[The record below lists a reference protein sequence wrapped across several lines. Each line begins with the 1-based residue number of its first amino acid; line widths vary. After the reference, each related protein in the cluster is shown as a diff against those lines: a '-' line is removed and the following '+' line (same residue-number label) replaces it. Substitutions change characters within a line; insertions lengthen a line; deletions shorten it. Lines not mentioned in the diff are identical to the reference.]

1 LTKFEPKIVGYLC
14 NWCSYA
20 GADLSGVSRIQYPPN
35 IRIIRVMCSGRVEP
49 SMPLNLLI
57 NGADGVMVTGCHIG
71 DCHYITGNLHAKRK
85 FTLLRKLVEKTGM
98 SPERVML
105 EWVSASEGQKFAN
118 LVKDFTEKIKN
129 LGPNPVEDN
138 PELLLNLKAAKLAS
152 DEIRLRSFVG
162 KEEKLVTEG
171 NVYGEVYT
179 EEEFDNIMEDALEDE
194 YIRNKIRIILN
205 QKPQSVKEIAEK
217 IRVDTKDILEHIV
230 VMRQRGWIDLD
241 EITGQTPIYR
251 IMEVV

>member
-1 LTKFEPKIVGYLC
+1 MTNFEPKIVGYLC

-138 PELLLNLKAAKLAS
+138 PELLLNLKAAKLVS
-152 DEIRLRSFVG
+152 DETRLRSFVG

-241 EITGQTPIYR
+241 EITGQTPVYR
-251 IMEVV
+251 IMEVA